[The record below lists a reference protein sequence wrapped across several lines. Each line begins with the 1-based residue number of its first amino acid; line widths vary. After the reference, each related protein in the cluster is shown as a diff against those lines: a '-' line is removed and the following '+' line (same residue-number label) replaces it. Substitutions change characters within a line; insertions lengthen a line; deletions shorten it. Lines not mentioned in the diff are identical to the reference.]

1 VASNEPDGMALRMDK
16 GTDLVLN
23 THLQPS
29 GKQEPIQPS
38 IGIYFTDQAA
48 TLHPMLLQMQNDA
61 ALDIP
66 AGEKNFVVT
75 DEFILPID
83 VDLLAIYPH
92 AHYLGKDMEAT
103 ALLPDGTSKTLIHI
117 KRWDLNWQAVY
128 RYAKPVFL
136 PKDTVVKMRYVY
148 DNSEENS
155 ANPNHPPARVLG
167 GNRSTDEMAHLW
179 LQVLP
184 KNASTQQIDPRMV
197 LQEAWARHEVEKA
210 PGAFEAHYNLAEMLQ
225 DRGAL
230 DEAVVQF
237 EAAVAIRPQDAVANN
252 ALGGALL
259 AKGDLPRAVERFHS
273 ALVAQPDYF
282 DAHYNLG
289 NALAAQGNLDGAAK
303 QFGDAVALNPQDA
316 NAQANLGTALAQ
328 LGKLTEAKSH
338 YEAALRIDP
347 SNQLARDNLRQLEQ
361 MTSESPH

>member
-1 VASNEPDGMALRMDK
+1 
-16 GTDLVLN
+16 
-23 THLQPS
+23 
-29 GKQEPIQPS
+29 
-38 IGIYFTDQAA
+38 
-48 TLHPMLLQMQNDA
+48 
-61 ALDIP
+61 
-66 AGEKNFVVT
+66 
-75 DEFILPID
+75 
-83 VDLLAIYPH
+83 
-92 AHYLGKDMEAT
+92 
-103 ALLPDGTSKTLIHI
+103 
-117 KRWDLNWQAVY
+117 
-128 RYAKPVFL
+128 
-136 PKDTVVKMRYVY
+136 VKMRYVY
-148 DNSEENS
+148 DNSEENT

-210 PGAFEAHYNLAEMLQ
+210 PGVFEAHYNLAEMLQ
-225 DRGAL
+225 ARGAL

-259 AKGDLPRAVERFHS
+259 ANGDLTRAVERFNS
-273 ALVAQPDYF
+273 ALAAQPEYF

-289 NALAAQGNLDGAAK
+289 NALAAQGNIDGAAK

-328 LGKLTEAKSH
+328 LGRLTEAKSH

-347 SNQLARDNLRQLEQ
+347 TNQLARDNLRQLEQ